1 MTDEQ
6 SDQPEQNPGRTRR
19 AVNFIARRGGIN
31 RAFEGTRKGA
41 EFIGD
46 ITNRL
51 RPRWFDRKGLTG
63 RYLDGGITRFQNL
76 TDGMSEFELGDQYRG
91 WLMQRACFQY
101 ATLGA
106 VLAIPL
112 GFVFFQMSKFFIFGL
127 IGLSGIVINDS
138 IILVAVFRRLHAKGQ
153 SLYEATVAA
162 ATSRLRPVILTS
174 VTTMAGLSPLL
185 FETSID
191 AALLKPIAVGLVFGL
206 GFGTVLILLMVPVL
220 LYKIGQLTD
229 WASRRSDDDPRDTRP
244 VNA

>member
-63 RYLDGGITRFQNL
+63 RYSDGGITRFQNL

-127 IGLSGIVINDS
+127 IGLFLFALFRAIRADFFAW
-138 IILVAVFRRLHAKGQ
+138 ILEQGRFGGFLDYLG
-153 SLYEATVAA
+153 
-162 ATSRLRPVILTS
+162 SRLPRNVQVILPERHRGTPN
-174 VTTMAGLSPLL
+174 TTGGGKQS
-185 FETSID
+185 
-191 AALLKPIAVGLVFGL
+191 
-206 GFGTVLILLMVPVL
+206 
-220 LYKIGQLTD
+220 
-229 WASRRSDDDPRDTRP
+229 
-244 VNA
+244 